1 MISATLYCMNG
12 EWTGFRAEGHSGYAE
27 EGSDIVCAAVSVLG
41 CTCVNSLEKLL
52 GITVVMRENEEGLL
66 DFDLPEIQ
74 DEKHGSAQLLMG
86 ALHQG
91 LSDIRESYPE
101 YLKIKIEGRRKKR

>member
-1 MISATLYCMNG
+1 MISAILYCRDG

-27 EGSDIVCAAVSVLG
+27 EGSDIVCAAVSVLA

-52 GITVVMRENEEGLL
+52 GVTVVMHGNEDGLL
-66 DFDLPEIQ
+66 DFDIPEVPE
-74 DEKHGSAQLLMG
+74 EKRGGVQLLMG
-86 ALHQG
+86 ALDQG
-91 LSDIRESYPE
+91 LGDIQENYPE